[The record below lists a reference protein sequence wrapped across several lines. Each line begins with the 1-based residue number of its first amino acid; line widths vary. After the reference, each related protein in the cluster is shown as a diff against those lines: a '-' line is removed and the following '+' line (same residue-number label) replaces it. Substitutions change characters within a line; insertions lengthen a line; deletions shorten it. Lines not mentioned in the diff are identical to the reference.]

1 MVAAPVTTP
10 LAAEAPLATGHALW
24 VPPGYWVQRHT
35 GMLLR
40 GPTRVRQA
48 SHLPIYLYTILAG
61 LTGCA
66 TAALL
71 TLCASP
77 HHHAPRHVTHF
88 LCYSLP
94 ATHFLLPTSCYPLP
108 ATHFLCYPLPATH
121 FLLLTYCVPRTCCAT
136 YLLCHSLAV
145 LRASY

>member
-48 SHLPIYLYTILAG
+48 PHLPIYLYTILAV

-94 ATHFLLPTSCYPLP
+94 V
-108 ATHFLCYPLPATH
+108 TH
-121 FLLLTYCVPRTCCAT
+121 FLLLTYCAT
-136 YLLCHSLAV
+136 YLLCYV
-145 LRASY
+145 LTVLLTCCATHQLLTHHATYAPRY